1 MGASRSHCGDLV
13 GDLCGAGVE
22 SGGLDRLQILSSSSL
37 WVDFVYAMMII
48 ILSMHTTGSPGGGM
62 EGRREESVNDAAK
75 T

>member
-22 SGGLDRLQILSSSSL
+22 SGGIDRLQILSSSSL

-48 ILSMHTTGSPGGGM
+48 ILSMHTTGSPGGGKKGG
-62 EGRREESVNDAAK
+62 ECERCC
-75 T
+75 